1 MEGIRL
7 TFSQDALREVV
18 KIALAKKT
26 GARGLRSV
34 LENVLIGIM
43 FEIPDRDD
51 IKECLI
57 TRDVILKKSEPI
69 FGLKV
74 DRKIA

>member
-1 MEGIRL
+1 
-7 TFSQDALREVV
+7 
-18 KIALAKKT
+18 
-26 GARGLRSV
+26 V
-34 LENVLIGIM
+34 LENVLLAIM